1 MKPKAIAL
9 LFAAA
14 ITARYSDALGS
25 EIPVCYGPSGTTLR
39 EVVRISPMGEQE
51 LAGLRI

>member
-14 ITARYSDALGS
+14 ITACYSDAPGS
-25 EIPVCYGPSGTTLR
+25 DIPVCYGPSGTTLG

-51 LAGLRI
+51 LTELRI